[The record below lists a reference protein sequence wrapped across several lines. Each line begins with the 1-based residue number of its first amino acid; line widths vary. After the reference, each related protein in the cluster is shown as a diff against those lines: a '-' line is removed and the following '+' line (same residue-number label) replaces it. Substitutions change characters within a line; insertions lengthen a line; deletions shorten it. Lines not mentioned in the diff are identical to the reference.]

1 MAVLFLPES
10 LSGQVLFTKQSPQE
24 GRISRSTDRCDAEL
38 SYVTDAIPHPR
49 PLAPEEKKE

>member
-24 GRISRSTDRCDAEL
+24 GRISRSTDRCNAEL